1 MRWRPYKGER
11 IEVAGHRTFIELPPV
26 IRFGDTL
33 KRYGYV
39 WIEKGSVRA
48 YVELLRPGQVEDLD
62 LGVFGSV
69 REARR
74 SVENALLDPAEATE
88 R

>member
-11 IEVAGHRTFIELPPV
+11 IAVPGHRTFIELPPI
-26 IRFGDTL
+26 IRFGDTS

-48 YVELLRPGQVEDLD
+48 YVEQLRPGQVEDLD

-74 SVENALLDPAEATE
+74 SVETALLDRSAATE